1 MSIKKISIWCL
12 PLMLVGLLVFSTGCI
27 TIVGIGDGP
36 LISGSGSLETRE
48 MDYDDF
54 TNIEV
59 GYAFK
64 ADITRSASF
73 SVSITLDDNLFE
85 YLVIQ
90 LVGDTLRINL
100 DPNHSYRNTTQRAEI
115 ALPELHG
122 LELSGASRGDIS
134 GFSSTA
140 ALQMEASGA
149 SSLTIDDVKAG
160 STRFNVSGASRISGS
175 ITITDGDFVV
185 SGASSVDLNGTATD
199 IQLDASGASVIRLS
213 AFTVSNASVDLSGAT
228 SATVNVSDRL
238 DVHASGASRVIY
250 TGNPSLGTVSVS
262 GGSTISEQ

>member
-12 PLMLVGLLVFSTGCI
+12 PILLVALLVFSTGCI

-54 TNIEV
+54 TKIEV

-64 ADITRSASF
+64 VDITRSDSF

-85 YLVIQ
+85 YLVTQ
-90 LVGDTLRINL
+90 HVGDTLRIDL

-115 ALPELHG
+115 TLPELQG

-134 GFSSTA
+134 GFSSTD
-140 ALQMEASGA
+140 ALQLEASGA
-149 SSLTIDDVKAG
+149 SSLTIDDVNAG

-175 ITITDGDFVV
+175 ITITEGDFIV

-199 IQLDASGASVIRLS
+199 IQVEASGASVIRLS
-213 AFTVSNASVDLSGAT
+213 AFAVSNASIELSGAS

-238 DVHASGASRVIY
+238 DVHASGASRVTY
-250 TGNPSLGTVSVS
+250 TGNPSLGSVSVS